1 MEKRISIVQKCQYF
15 YTLNENRTIY
25 SCVLLTILCSII
37 IHLIACNY
45 VLLCIILWAHASS
58 LNLRDTSDRLT
69 KYSQLKRAAFQLE
82 PLIKSVFE
90 VSKHWHLRTIGFKC
104 CAYFQKNSVVCCPN
118 RFRMFALP
126 VIICTSGYIRVR
138 DVGLLSEKN
147 KR

>member
-1 MEKRISIVQKCQYF
+1 MEKRISIAQKCQYF

-90 VSKHWHLRTIGFKC
+90 VSKHWHLRTIGFEC
-104 CAYFQKNSVVCCPN
+104 CAYFQKKFGC
-118 RFRMFALP
+118 
-126 VIICTSGYIRVR
+126 
-138 DVGLLSEKN
+138 LLSEPLSYVRVASNNLYIWLYKGE
-147 KR
+147 RRRALEREE